1 MPELSGPLRTQVKK
15 RMQGNTVV
23 VDENINSP
31 TFQFARRFNVAV
43 PFIDRHLAEG
53 RATRVAIRS
62 TCEDISFAS
71 LAERVA
77 KCGNA
82 LLRLGLAPR
91 SRLLMV
97 VKDCPEFFYVFWGAI
112 KAGVVPVPL
121 NTTLRVDDYKF
132 MIEDSYCAAIVYS
145 MEFAEQVETAVA
157 SARHRPRHVLSIEA
171 GDGASILTKMGES
184 PGTLTA
190 ASASASDECFWLY
203 SSGSTDRPKGVVHCH
218 RDMVITS
225 QLYGVNILG
234 IRPDDV
240 CFSAA
245 KLFFAYGLGNAMTF
259 PLWVGATSVLFS
271 DRPTPQSTFA
281 IIERFRPTL
290 YFGGPTLYAAQVHAL
305 STSKPDLSSIRLCV
319 SAGEALPPHVM
330 RKWLEHTGT
339 LILDG
344 IGSTEALHIFIS
356 NRTDDFKLGTSG
368 RLVAGYDA
376 KILDDKGQPVRE
388 GKDGQLYIRGQSI
401 SKYYWRNSRRVRS
414 TSLDGW
420 TNTGDT
426 FVQDSDG
433 YYVYRGRNDD
443 MLKVGG
449 TWCSPFEIEV
459 VLAEH
464 PGVREAAVVGRAD
477 ADGLTKPEA
486 WIVMNE
492 QRADPTKIEREL
504 VQHCKAKLAPYQY
517 PRWFHFIPELPK
529 TMTGKIQRFKLRE
542 RAIKNLHDDGL
553 ANAAVA

>member
-1 MPELSGPLRTQVKK
+1 
-15 RMQGNTVV
+15 MQGNTVV
-23 VDENINSP
+23 VGESVKSR

-62 TCEDISFAS
+62 TGEDISFAS

-82 LLRLGLAPR
+82 LLHLGLAPR

-112 KAGVVPVPL
+112 KAGIIPVPL
-121 NTTLRVDDYKF
+121 NTMLRVDDYKF
-132 MIEDSYCAAIVYS
+132 MIEDSGCAAIVYS
-145 MEFAEQVETAVA
+145 MEFAEQVEIAVA
-157 SARHRPRHVLSIEA
+157 SARHRPRHVLSIEPA
-171 GDGASILTKMGES
+171 DGASILTKMGES

-190 ASASASDECFWLY
+190 AATSAGDECFWLY
-203 SSGSTDRPKGVVHCH
+203 SSGSTDRAKAVVHCH
-218 RDMVITS
+218 RDMVVTS
-225 QLYGVNILG
+225 QLYGVNVLG
-234 IRPDDV
+234 ICPDDI

-259 PLWVGATSVLFS
+259 PLWVGATTVLLP

-290 YFGGPTLYAAQVHAL
+290 YFGGPTLYAAQIQAL
-305 STSKPDLSSIRLCV
+305 LTSKPDLSSIRLCV
-319 SAGEALPPHVM
+319 SAGEALPLHIM
-330 RKWLEHTGT
+330 KKWRELTGT

-356 NRTDDFKLGTSG
+356 NRLDDFKPGTSG

-376 KILDDKGQPVRE
+376 KILDDKGHPVRE
-388 GKDGQLYIRGQSI
+388 GKDGQLYIRGDSI
-401 SKYYWRNSRRVRS
+401 AKYYWNSSRRVRS

-420 TNTGDT
+420 INTGDT

-443 MLKVGG
+443 MLKVSG

-459 VLAEH
+459 VLTEH

-477 ADGLTKPEA
+477 ADGLAKPEA

-492 QRADPTKIEREL
+492 QCTDPTSIEREL
-504 VQHCKAKLAPYQY
+504 VQHCKIKLAPYQY
-517 PRWFHFIPELPK
+517 PRWFHFISELPK
-529 TMTGKIQRFKLRE
+529 TATGKIQRFKLRE
-542 RAIKNLHDDGL
+542 RAIQNHHHDGPP
-553 ANAAVA
+553 NAAVASVSIGR

>member
-1 MPELSGPLRTQVKK
+1 
-15 RMQGNTVV
+15 
-23 VDENINSP
+23 
-31 TFQFARRFNVAV
+31 
-43 PFIDRHLAEG
+43 
-53 RATRVAIRS
+53 
-62 TCEDISFAS
+62 
-71 LAERVA
+71 
-77 KCGNA
+77 
-82 LLRLGLAPR
+82 
-91 SRLLMV
+91 
-97 VKDCPEFFYVFWGAI
+97 
-112 KAGVVPVPL
+112 
-121 NTTLRVDDYKF
+121 
-132 MIEDSYCAAIVYS
+132 
-145 MEFAEQVETAVA
+145 
-157 SARHRPRHVLSIEA
+157 
-171 GDGASILTKMGES
+171 MGES

-225 QLYGVNILG
+225 QLYGVNVLG
-234 IRPDDV
+234 IRADDV

-259 PLWVGATSVLFS
+259 PLWVGATTVLLP

-330 RKWLEHTGT
+330 KKWREHTGT
-339 LILDG
+339 IILDG

-356 NRTDDFKLGTSG
+356 NRADDFKPGTSG
-368 RLVAGYDA
+368 RLVTGYDA

-388 GKDGQLYIRGQSI
+388 GKDGQLYIRGESI

-420 TNTGDT
+420 ANTGDT
-426 FVQDSDG
+426 FAQDSDG
-433 YYVYRGRNDD
+433 YYVYRSRNDD
-443 MLKVGG
+443 MLKVDG

-459 VLAEH
+459 VLTEH

-477 ADGLTKPEA
+477 ADGLAKPEA

-504 VQHCKAKLAPYQY
+504 VQHCKAKLASYQY

-529 TMTGKIQRFKLRE
+529 TVTGKVQRFKLRE
-542 RAIKNLHDDGL
+542 RAIKNHHDDGL
-553 ANAAVA
+553 SNAAVA